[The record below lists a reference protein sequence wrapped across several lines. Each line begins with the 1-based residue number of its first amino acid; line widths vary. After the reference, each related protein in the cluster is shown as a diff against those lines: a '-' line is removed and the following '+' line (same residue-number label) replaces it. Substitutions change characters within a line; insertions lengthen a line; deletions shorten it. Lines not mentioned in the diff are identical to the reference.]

1 MDADVTGKHARRG
14 GCEEPTSLLLGS
26 DRPACSAPEP
36 ESSRCPPLQRGQPCS
51 EHGWRCRQL
60 AELAVSL
67 RDAHH
72 LAPTGARAVPSGASH
87 EREGKRVASL
97 LEGGKLFLF
106 ESPSPFCPSPVFLF
120 RFFHGGCD
128 TSTMYTLQRYLL
140 PDIQVQV
147 GMTRNVHLVHCRHLL
162 YLLLLQE
169 SPARAQGFK
178 SPVAISDHVGARVA
192 ATRVAATRVAA
203 ARVTAARVAAT
214 RVAATRVERCI

>member
-1 MDADVTGKHARRG
+1 MLRAWLALPPARR
-14 GCEEPTSLLLGS
+14 
-26 DRPACSAPEP
+26 ACSISA
-36 ESSRCPPLQRGQPCS
+36 RCPPPGSDGR
-51 EHGWRCRQL
+51 
-60 AELAVSL
+60 
-67 RDAHH
+67 
-72 LAPTGARAVPSGASH
+72 TSGAIGRKPRAG
-87 EREGKRVASL
+87 RE
-97 LEGGKLFLF
+97 EGGFPTRGGQALFI